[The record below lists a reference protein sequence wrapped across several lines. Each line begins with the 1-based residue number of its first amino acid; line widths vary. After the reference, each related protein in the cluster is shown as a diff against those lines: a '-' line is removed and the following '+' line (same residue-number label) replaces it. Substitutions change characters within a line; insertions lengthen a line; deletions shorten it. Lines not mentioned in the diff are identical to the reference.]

1 MILNGDNMSY
11 INNLEKAK
19 LFKSDELVKTYS
31 GQIVSKKISDNSSL
45 TLELY
50 SFDKGEEI
58 SKQKAIYDTFFYV
71 VKGEI
76 EISNDL
82 IKENEYKTLN
92 KGEDSHLLAKEPTVL
107 LMYLFKKEGELKNLN
122 KTDNKSLIEE
132 VSFVDNS
139 VASKV
144 VYQDDILSLTLLALD
159 EDQGLNTHAASG
171 DVLVVS
177 LGGEVLIKIGDEEFN
192 LSGDD
197 LIVLPAGIPHS
208 LMAKKPYKMFISVV
222 KQ

>member
-1 MILNGDNMSY
+1 MNY
-11 INNLEKAK
+11 INNIEKAK
-19 LFKSDELVKTYS
+19 LFKSEDLIKTYS
-31 GQIVSKKISDNSSL
+31 GQIVSTKISDNDSF

-58 SKQKAIYDTFFYV
+58 SKQKALYDTFFYV
-71 VKGEI
+71 VKGKI
-76 EISNDL
+76 KISADV
-82 IKENEYKTLN
+82 IKDNEYKTLK
-92 KGEDSHLLAKEPTVL
+92 KGEDAHLVAKEPTVL
-107 LMYLFKKEGELKNLN
+107 FMYLFKKDDQLKNLN
-122 KTDNKSLIEE
+122 KTSNKSLIEE

-144 VYQDDILSLTLLALD
+144 LYQDSILSLTLMALD
-159 EDQGLNTHAASG
+159 ENQGLNTHSASG

-192 LSGDD
+192 LEGDD

>member
-31 GQIVSKKISDNSSL
+31 GQIISTKLSDNSSL

-92 KGEDSHLLAKEPTVL
+92 KGEDTHLVAKEPTVL
-107 LMYLFKKEGELKNLN
+107 LMYLFKKEGQLKNLN

-159 EDQGLNTHAASG
+159 EDQGLNTHSASG

-208 LMAKKPYKMFISVV
+208 LMAKKPYKMFIS
-222 KQ
+222 